1 MGPIG
6 GRMVKRLVGGVGL
19 GLLFIGMIG
28 CTLFQSKGPEIA
40 NWEPALSPDETMLAF
55 ASPGEKG
62 FEIFVRNIVD
72 GELKQL
78 THNEVDDWSPCWS
91 PESDRLVFASSREK
105 NVDLFV
111 IDVASLAVVRLTTH
125 EGDDINP
132 HWGINGRIFFNSNRS
147 GAWEIYSIDPNGQN
161 LTKMTEALET
171 D

>member
-1 MGPIG
+1 
-6 GRMVKRLVGGVGL
+6 MVKRLVGGVGL

-28 CTLFQSKGPEIA
+28 CTLFQGKGLEIA
-40 NWEPALSPDETMLAF
+40 NWEPTLSPDATMLAF

-62 FEIFVRNIVD
+62 FEIFIRSIVSGD
-72 GELKQL
+72 ELKRL

-91 PESDRLVFASSREK
+91 PESDRLVFTSSREK

-111 IDVASLAVVRLTTH
+111 IDVTSLEVVRLTTH

-132 HWGINGRIFFNSNRS
+132 HWGISGRIFFNSNRS

-161 LTKMTEALET
+161 LTKITEVLET